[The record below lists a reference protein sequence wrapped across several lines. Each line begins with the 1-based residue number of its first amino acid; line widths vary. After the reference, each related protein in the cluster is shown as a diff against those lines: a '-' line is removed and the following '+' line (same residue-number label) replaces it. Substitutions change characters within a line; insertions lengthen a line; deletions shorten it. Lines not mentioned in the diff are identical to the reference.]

1 MEYQVGQMV
10 RIKQGLDY
18 DNPSGAKY
26 HYVTREIIKASGK
39 VGKIEYAEKYN
50 SEIFRYQVSVDG
62 DLIYWMEDAW
72 LMPHLLDNRSI

>member
-26 HYVTREIIKASGK
+26 HYVTRQIVRASGK
-39 VGKIEYAEKYN
+39 VGKVEYAEYYN
-50 SEIFRYQVSVDG
+50 NHIMRYKVLVDG
-62 DLIYWMEDAW
+62 DTIFWMEDAW
-72 LMPHLLDNRSI
+72 LVPHMLDNRSI